1 MSEKFNSFE
10 SAAFTCILFQAS
22 NSLELLR
29 TASGES
35 GTPSPGPDQG
45 MSLKDRVHR
54 DIKRPTVME
63 ERSVYG
69 HSYLSKLLK
78 LYRDRRVYN
87 KINII

>member
-22 NSLELLR
+22 NSLGLLR

-35 GTPSPGPDQG
+35 GIPSPGPDQG

-78 LYRDRRVYN
+78 LYRDR
-87 KINII
+87 